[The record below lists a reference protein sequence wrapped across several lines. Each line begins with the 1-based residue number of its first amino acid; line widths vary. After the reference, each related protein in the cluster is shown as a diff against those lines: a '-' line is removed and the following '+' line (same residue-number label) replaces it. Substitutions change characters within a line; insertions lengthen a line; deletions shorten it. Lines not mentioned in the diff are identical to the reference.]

1 MRLRRTRPVVSSRA
15 DMLVSLNC
23 GGWDGIR
30 AVALLHFRCI
40 RAADALIWINPYSR
54 DAGSRQTHKH
64 KFGLYPCEGDATI
77 WHRTGIRAVT
87 ATGLSAIDL
96 GLRGAA
102 SGVFLLIVLVALLR
116 RATGQQALLGIAMC
130 AGGMFYAIATA
141 PNLPKTAWWWVLPI
155 LSAQPAVFWLWARA
169 AFDDDF
175 VLRRWHGALW
185 LSIVVFGFAIT
196 LAWANWPALAGAG
209 GRVLALA
216 TLVLAL
222 AAAVQTVKTWRAD
235 LVARRRR
242 LRLAMLAINVVLIA
256 TVAVAGFAAIPV
268 AVPDGPGSLPTAL
281 GLFVVAM
288 LAALGL
294 FSAPAMAVNDA
305 TAAIASGEAGR
316 QARVADRAAAGR
328 VIVDPRVVVD
338 PILLRR
344 LDHLMTVERA
354 YRQEGLAIGALAA
367 RLDVPEHR
375 LRQAIN
381 EGLGHRNFNAFLNRY
396 RIEDARLALS
406 DVTQREVPVLTI
418 AMDAGFQSI
427 GPFNRA
433 FKAETGMTPTE
444 FRREALS
451 RPESAELS
459 QPRREIG

>member
-1 MRLRRTRPVVSSRA
+1 MPIVNA
-15 DMLVSLNC
+15 M
-23 GGWDGIR
+23 
-30 AVALLHFRCI
+30 
-40 RAADALIWINPYSR
+40 
-54 DAGSRQTHKH
+54 
-64 KFGLYPCEGDATI
+64 GLT
-77 WHRTGIRAVT
+77 
-87 ATGLSAIDL
+87 AIDL
-96 GLRGAA
+96 GLRGAT
-102 SGVFLLIVLVALLR
+102 SGVFLLIILVALLR
-116 RATGQQALLGIAMC
+116 RVTSQQPLLGIAMC
-130 AGGMFYAIATA
+130 AGGIFYAIVTA
-141 PNLPKTAWWWVLPI
+141 PNFPKTAWWWTLPI

-175 VLRRWHGALW
+175 VLKRWHGALW
-185 LSIVVFGFAIT
+185 LSVVAYGFAIT
-196 LAWANWPALAGAG
+196 LGWAHWPALAGAG
-209 GRVLALA
+209 GRVLALG

-242 LRLAMLAINVVLIA
+242 LRLAMLAINVLLIA
-256 TVAVAGFAAIPV
+256 AVGVAGFAAIPV
-268 AVPDGPGSLPTAL
+268 AVPGAPGSLPTAL

-288 LAALGL
+288 LAGIGL
-294 FSAPAMAVNDA
+294 FSAPAEAVDDA
-305 TAAIASGEAGR
+305 TAAIASGDTR
-316 QARVADRAAAGR
+316 KQARIADRAAVGP
-328 VIVDPRVVVD
+328 VVVDPRVAVD

-344 LDHLMTVERA
+344 LDHLMTVERT

-381 EGLGHRNFNAFLNRY
+381 EGLGYRNFNAFLNRY

-418 AMDAGFQSI
+418 AMDAGF
-427 GPFNRA
+427 NRA

-451 RPESAELS
+451 RLETDRSLEIS

>member
-1 MRLRRTRPVVSSRA
+1 MS
-15 DMLVSLNC
+15 
-23 GGWDGIR
+23 
-30 AVALLHFRCI
+30 
-40 RAADALIWINPYSR
+40 
-54 DAGSRQTHKH
+54 AG
-64 KFGLYPCEGDATI
+64 
-77 WHRTGIRAVT
+77 
-87 ATGLSAIDL
+87 
-96 GLRGAA
+96 
-102 SGVFLLIVLVALLR
+102 GVF
-116 RATGQQALLGIAMC
+116 
-130 AGGMFYAIATA
+130 YAVATA
-141 PNLPKTAWWWVLPI
+141 PFFPKSSWWWVLPI

-175 VLRRWHGALW
+175 VLKRWHGALW
-185 LSIVVFGFAIT
+185 LSIVAYGFAIT
-196 LAWANWPALAGAG
+196 LGWSHWPALAGAG

-222 AAAVQTVKTWRAD
+222 AAAVQTVKTWGAD

-256 TVAVAGFAAIPV
+256 AVAVAGFAAIPV
-268 AVPDGPGSLPTAL
+268 AVPGAPGSFPTAL
-281 GLFVVAM
+281 GLFLVAI
-288 LAALGL
+288 LAGLGA
-294 FSAPAMAVNDA
+294 FATQPAVPVNDV
-305 TAAIASGEAGR
+305 TAAIASSD
-316 QARVADRAAAGR
+316 AREADRATAG
-328 VIVDPRVVVD
+328 RVVVD

-344 LDHLMTVERA
+344 LDHLMTVERT

-375 LRQAIN
+375 LRKAIN
-381 EGLGHRNFNAFLNRY
+381 EGLGYRNFNAFLNRY

-406 DVTQREVPVLTI
+406 DATQREVPVLTI

-433 FKAETGMTPTE
+433 FKAETGVTPTE

-451 RPESAELS
+451 RQQTDCDPGIDGDPGIN

>member
-1 MRLRRTRPVVSSRA
+1 MNG
-15 DMLVSLNC
+15 M
-23 GGWDGIR
+23 
-30 AVALLHFRCI
+30 
-40 RAADALIWINPYSR
+40 
-54 DAGSRQTHKH
+54 
-64 KFGLYPCEGDATI
+64 GLA
-77 WHRTGIRAVT
+77 
-87 ATGLSAIDL
+87 AIDL
-96 GLRGAA
+96 GFRGAA
-102 SGVFLLIVLVALLR
+102 SGVFLLIILLALLR
-116 RATGQQALLGIAMC
+116 RATGQQALLGMAMS
-130 AGGMFYAIATA
+130 AGGVFYSIATA
-141 PNLPKTAWWWVLPI
+141 PFFPKSSWWWVLPI

-185 LSIVVFGFAIT
+185 LSIVAFGFALT
-196 LAWANWPALAGAG
+196 LGWAYWPALAGAG
-209 GRVLALA
+209 GRGLALVNLA
-216 TLVLAL
+216 LAL

-242 LRLAMLAINVVLIA
+242 LRLAMLAINVELIA
-256 TVAVAGFAAIPV
+256 VVAGAGFIAIPV
-268 AVPDGPGSLPTAL
+268 AVPGAPGSLPTAL

-288 LAALGL
+288 IAGVGSFATQAA
-294 FSAPAMAVNDA
+294 AVNDA

-316 QARVADRAAAGR
+316 LAPVADRAAAGK
-328 VIVDPRVVVD
+328 VVVD

-344 LDHLMTVERA
+344 LDHLMNVERT

-367 RLDVPEHR
+367 RLEVPEHR

-381 EGLGHRNFNAFLNRY
+381 EGLGYRNFNAFLNRY
-396 RIEDARLALS
+396 RVEDARLALS

-433 FKAETGMTPTE
+433 FKAETGVTPTE

-451 RPESAELS
+451 RPERADISEA
-459 QPRREIG
+459 RREIG